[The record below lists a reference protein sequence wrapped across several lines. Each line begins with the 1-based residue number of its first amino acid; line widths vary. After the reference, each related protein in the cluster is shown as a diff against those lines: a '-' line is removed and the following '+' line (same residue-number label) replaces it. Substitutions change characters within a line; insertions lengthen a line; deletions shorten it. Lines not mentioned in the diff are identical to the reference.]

1 MLGVLLTILK
11 IILWVLL
18 ILVLFVLLLVLLVL
32 FMPIRYQIDGSFHDS
47 YAANAKVRYLGAG
60 VRVGFS
66 KENGLLYKIRFL
78 GIPILSNQKKKKEKN
93 RGKPPELFEDKTA
106 AEIDEPVIVEEKP
119 PEEPVLQQQNVEPQK
134 EELPE
139 KTQEKPILQQQN
151 VEPQK
156 EEPQKEEAKKEKP
169 KKEPKKEKT
178 KQEKPKKEPE
188 LTPQTETSVEDKKED
203 SSDSG
208 DTEPK
213 QGLLDK
219 LADLKETVLT
229 KKDHIVQLFEKPFT
243 KWTLDRARKLLLK
256 IGKCFFPKKAKGNL
270 TLGLSNPA
278 DTGVT
283 VGIISIF
290 LPLYDGWLQIE
301 PDFYHQVVEGDLW
314 LKGKFRLAAIAF
326 PALRIVLSRNFKRTL
341 ALAKKI

>member
-66 KENGLLYKIRFL
+66 KENGLLYKVRFL

-93 RGKPPELFEDKTA
+93 RGKPPELIEDKTA

-134 EELPE
+134 EEPKKE
-139 KTQEKPILQQQN
+139 KS
-151 VEPQK
+151 
-156 EEPQKEEAKKEKP
+156 KKEKP
-169 KKEPKKEKT
+169 KKEKS
-178 KQEKPKKEPE
+178 KKEPE

-219 LADLKETVLT
+219 LADIKETVLT

-243 KWTLDRARKLLLK
+243 KWTLDRAKKLLLK

>member
-93 RGKPPELFEDKTA
+93 RGKPPELIEDKTA

-134 EELPE
+134 EEPKKE
-139 KTQEKPILQQQN
+139 KS
-151 VEPQK
+151 
-156 EEPQKEEAKKEKP
+156 KKEKP
-169 KKEPKKEKT
+169 KKEKS
-178 KQEKPKKEPE
+178 KKEPE

-243 KWTLDRARKLLLK
+243 KWTLDRAKKLLLK